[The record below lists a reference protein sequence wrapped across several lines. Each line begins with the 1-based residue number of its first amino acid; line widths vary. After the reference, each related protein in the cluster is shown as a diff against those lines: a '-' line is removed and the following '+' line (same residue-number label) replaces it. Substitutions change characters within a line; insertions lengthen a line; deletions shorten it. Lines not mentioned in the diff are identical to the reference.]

1 MIHDT
6 AVPPSISPSSVTAIE
21 RRGIGFTSARWSP
34 AELERLMRHL
44 STLGVEA
51 LNELQD
57 VEISAVWEEAVAAFL
72 DPGSDERRALDPA
85 MTRLSCLSPA
95 GLQAALEVVLGGVR
109 GPAVLDLVEQAAT
122 AERGPSPLVAIL
134 SSNLPGLAV
143 QSLLPALLLR
153 RPILLKS
160 PSSEPLFT
168 PAFVRALTRRKSQ
181 LGEAIAAITWPGGD
195 PTLEAPVL
203 EAAGRLLA
211 YGETGAIASLER
223 RAPDKVYAYGPKAS
237 LAVLGSDVRA
247 STVAQGL
254 ARDIVLFDQ
263 RGCLSI
269 QAIYTAGDAVGLA
282 RALADELATAA
293 RAIPPGPPDPV
304 FAAAVQQ
311 IRMEAALRGLQTADL
326 PIEVG
331 SVVVEPHSAFQ
342 PSPGLRTIRIH
353 PIENLGEL
361 PEILASWAGRLQGA
375 ALSGDDAWRLQP
387 DLEAIGV
394 SRCATPGE
402 LQAADATWHN
412 GGIHPFEALTG
423 RPLPRRPA

>member
-1 MIHDT
+1 MIHDA

-21 RRGIGFTSARWSP
+21 TQGIGFTSARWSP
-34 AELERLMRHL
+34 AELERLMGHL
-44 STLGVEA
+44 STLGVRA

-57 VEISAVWEEAVAAFL
+57 VEISAVWEETVAVFL
-72 DPGSDERRALDPA
+72 DPESDERRALDPA
-85 MTRLSCLSPA
+85 MTRLSGLSPA

-109 GPAVLDLVEQAAT
+109 GPAVLELVGQATT
-122 AERGPSPLVAIL
+122 AERGPSPVVAIL

-168 PAFVRALTRRKSQ
+168 PAFVRALTQRKSK
-181 LGEAIAAITWPGGD
+181 LGEAIGAITWPGGD

-211 YGETGAIASLER
+211 YGETGAIESLER
-223 RAPDKVYAYGPKAS
+223 RAPDKVYAYGPKTS

-247 STVAQGL
+247 SSVAQGL

-282 RALADELATAA
+282 QAIADELATAA
-293 RAIPPGPPDPV
+293 REIPPGPPDPV
-304 FAAAVQQ
+304 VAAGVQQ
-311 IRMEAALRGLQTADL
+311 IRMEAALRGLHTADL

-331 SVVVEPHSAFQ
+331 SVVVEPQSAFQ

-361 PEILASWAGRLQGA
+361 PEILAPWAGRLQGA
-375 ALSGDDAWRLQP
+375 ALAGDDAWRLQP
-387 DLEAIGV
+387 ELEAIGV
-394 SRCATPGE
+394 SRCATPGD

-423 RPLPRRPA
+423 RALPRVEG